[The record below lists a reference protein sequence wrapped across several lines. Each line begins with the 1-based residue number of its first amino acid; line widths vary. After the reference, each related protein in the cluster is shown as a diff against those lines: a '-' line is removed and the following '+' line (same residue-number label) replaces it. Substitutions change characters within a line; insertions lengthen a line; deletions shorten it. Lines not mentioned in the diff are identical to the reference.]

1 MKTSLPKTKGLDS
14 DHQLSLQQKKRI
26 CSTWINDNIIYK
38 TGSETE
44 LKKLHNAFKIKHDGI
59 KVNLVSEKELY
70 FISIYN
76 FV

>member
-1 MKTSLPKTKGLDS
+1 MKTSLKTKGLDF

-26 CSTWINDNIIYK
+26 CSNWISDNIIYK
-38 TGSETE
+38 KGSEIG
-44 LKKLHNAFKIKHDGI
+44 LKKLHNAFKIKHHAI
-59 KVNLVSEKELY
+59 EINLVSKKVLY